1 MLSMKTLENWLNQKA
16 NIEMIENNRLEKV
29 QLVKSKSFSVLVFE
43 AVYNICNENWSDGD
57 EVILRRIL
65 AIKFPLYIMD
75 ETWKS
80 LDANSS
86 WIRQKNWTFN
96 FNGVALSVGM
106 CACVNELC
114 SDWKTVRVDICLS
127 VIFYLTLRNKR
138 KVILKLDYSIPWT
151 RDAMRSF

>member
-86 WIRQKNWTFN
+86 WIKQKNWTFN
-96 FNGVALSVGM
+96 FNGVALSV
-106 CACVNELC
+106 AKKEKNSC
-114 SDWKTVRVDICLS
+114 SYNHVTG
-127 VIFYLTLRNKR
+127 
-138 KVILKLDYSIPWT
+138 
-151 RDAMRSF
+151 